1 MNLDGIKP
9 KDIISSLDVR
19 KNRNMIFKAGEGAGS
34 SGSFFFFSKDKK
46 FIIKTLKVSERKIL
60 TGRDGILEN
69 YIDHMRNT
77 QNKSF
82 LARIYGLFT
91 IKTNYYGKVDIM
103 IM

>member
-9 KDIISSLDVR
+9 EDIISSLDVR

-46 FIIKTLKVSERKIL
+46 FLIKTLKVSERKIL
-60 TGRDGILEN
+60 TGILGE
-69 YIDHMRNT
+69 YIDHIKST
-77 QNKSF
+77 GNKSF

-91 IKTNYYGKVDIM
+91 IETNYYGNVDIM